1 MKICVVSLYDDNYQE
16 LADITLESNCR
27 EYCEKHNYDCY
38 IKKDNFILKHLG
50 FEKIRLLLELLK
62 TNKYDWI
69 YWRGADTLITNFQ
82 IKLENLIDENY
93 HFLISLDVHGIN
105 SDSLFI
111 KNSPQGIKLFE
122 NILDYKDSAPE
133 EQIVIRH
140 IYESNQHIIKL
151 VPQKFMNSYNY
162 SLYLSQEPWNVYGIQ
177 PESTPNQD
185 QLGYYG
191 SWDVGDFLLHWPG
204 IRNDKRIE
212 LAKYYTNQI
221 IK

>member
-1 MKICVVSLYDDNYQE
+1 MNICVVSLYDDNYKE
-16 LADITLESNCR
+16 LADITLENNCR
-27 EYCEKHNYDCY
+27 EYCTIHNYECH
-38 IKKDNFILKHLG
+38 IKKDNFGLKHLG

-62 TNKYDWI
+62 TDKYDWI

-82 IKLENLIDENY
+82 IKLENLIDPNY

-122 NILDYKDSAPE
+122 DILSYSNTSPE
-133 EQIVIRH
+133 EQLVINYL
-140 IYESNQHIIKL
+140 YENNQDIIKL
-151 VPQKFMNSYNY
+151 VPQKLMNSYNY
-162 SLYLSQEPWNVYGIQ
+162 SLYTSEEPWNVYGVQHECIL
-177 PESTPNQD
+177 NQD

-191 SWDVGDFLLHWPG
+191 GWDIGDFLLHWPG

>member
-1 MKICVVSLYDDNYQE
+1 MNICVVSLYDDNYKE
-16 LADITLESNCR
+16 LADITLENNCR
-27 EYCEKHNYDCY
+27 EYCTIHNYEFH
-38 IKKDNFILKHLG
+38 IKKDNFGLKHLG

-62 TNKYDWI
+62 TDKYDWI

-82 IKLENLIDENY
+82 IKLENLIDPNY

-122 NILDYKDSAPE
+122 DILSYSNTSPE
-133 EQIVIRH
+133 EQLVINYL
-140 IYESNQHIIKL
+140 YENNQDIIKL
-151 VPQKFMNSYNY
+151 VPQKLMNSYNY
-162 SLYLSQEPWNVYGIQ
+162 SLYTSEEPWNVYGVQHECIL
-177 PESTPNQD
+177 NQD

-191 SWDVGDFLLHWPG
+191 GWDIGDFLLHWPG

>member
-1 MKICVVSLYDDNYQE
+1 MKICVVSLYNENYKE

-27 EYCEKHNYDCY
+27 EYCEKYNYDCY
-38 IKKDNFILKHLG
+38 IKKDNFVLEHLG
-50 FEKIRLLLELLK
+50 FEKVRLLLELIK
-62 TNKYDWI
+62 TNQYDWI

-82 IKLENLIDENY
+82 IKLEDLIDNNY

-111 KNSPQGIKLFE
+111 RNSSQGIKLFE
-122 NILDYKDSAPE
+122 DILSYSNNAPE
-133 EQIVIRH
+133 EQIVMRH
-140 IYESNQHIIKL
+140 LYESNQQIIKSI
-151 VPQKFMNSYNY
+151 PQKFMNSYNY
-162 SLYLSQEPWNVYGIQ
+162 SLYTSEEPWNVYGVQ
-177 PESTPNQD
+177 HECTPKQD

-191 SWDVGDFLLHWPG
+191 GWDIGDFLLHWPG

-212 LAKYYTNQI
+212 LAKHYSTQI

>member
-1 MKICVVSLYDDNYQE
+1 MNICVVSLYDDNYKE
-16 LADITLESNCR
+16 LADITLENNCR
-27 EYCEKHNYDCY
+27 EYCKIHNYDCH
-38 IKKDNFILKHLG
+38 IKKDNFGLEHLG

-82 IKLENLIDENY
+82 IKLENLIDPNY

-122 NILDYKDSAPE
+122 DILSYSNTAPE
-133 EQIVIRH
+133 EQLVIN
-140 IYESNQHIIKL
+140 YLYGNNQDIIKL
-151 VPQKFMNSYNY
+151 IPQKLMNSYNY
-162 SLYLSQEPWNVYGIQ
+162 SLYTSEEPWNVYGVQ
-177 PESTPNQD
+177 HECTPKQD

-191 SWDVGDFLLHWPG
+191 GWDIGDFLLHWPG